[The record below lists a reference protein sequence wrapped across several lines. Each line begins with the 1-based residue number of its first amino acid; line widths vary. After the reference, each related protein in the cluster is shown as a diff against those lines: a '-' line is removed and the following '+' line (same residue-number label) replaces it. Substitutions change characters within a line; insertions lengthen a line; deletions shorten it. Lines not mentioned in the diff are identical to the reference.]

1 MANIAELDI
10 ESIEMSAMSLSKT
23 PRITLRSKFE
33 RCPVCL
39 VGQMVE
45 VKREKSEMLI
55 YGRNG
60 VRLAEHKE
68 HRCSNQ
74 NTIQPSRVG
83 AFYGYITIEGDKIY
97 DTDYLKNDFLVTSNF
112 QDCFRDQLPDRAGG
126 RHLPLAGLLS
136 INCKEVQPLEQS
148 APAFCHTG
156 EKDGN
161 IQKNIDIVILSVCLS

>member
-1 MANIAELDI
+1 MCSVGERMANIAELDI

-74 NTIQPSRVG
+74 NTIQPCRVG
-83 AFYGYITIEGDKIY
+83 AFYGYITFEGDKIY
-97 DTDYLKNDFLVTSNF
+97 DTDCLKNEFLVTSNQTAF
-112 QDCFRDQLPDRAGG
+112 EISYL
-126 RHLPLAGLLS
+126 
-136 INCKEVQPLEQS
+136 IEVV
-148 APAFCHTG
+148 A
-156 EKDGN
+156 
-161 IQKNIDIVILSVCLS
+161 DIYLFGSDKK